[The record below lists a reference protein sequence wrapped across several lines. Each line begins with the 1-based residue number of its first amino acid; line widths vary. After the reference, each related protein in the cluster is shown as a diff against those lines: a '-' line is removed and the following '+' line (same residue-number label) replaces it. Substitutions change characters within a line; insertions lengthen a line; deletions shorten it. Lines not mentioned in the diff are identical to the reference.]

1 MKNRMFIVTGIFLV
15 LMVPLLFG
23 YDPPQGSEG
32 YFRVIGDYLN
42 MREYWG
48 NEVKYT
54 EKDLTVPHT
63 VDRALEAVGVSMY
76 TLLRNEMFARHG
88 YRFKTPIL
96 AYIYSLADWYKEDSK
111 ADLTYLSSL
120 EASNVNFIK
129 AIEDNYDY
137 ENVAEWLDEKGY
149 FGDDELY
156 TAEYYYEVPQD
167 VQLSMNHLA
176 INSARL
182 LRNEVFARRGY
193 IFKDAELD
201 KIFSLT
207 SWYRKRLANIQEIT
221 SEMGKLEFVNVELLR
236 KREWLNILDSVIFS
250 VPEDVVY
257 IPAIGYNAIFIKKL
271 RYRGEMYY
279 YSSQFVWPVL
289 EAKKDIFDDHRTDAG
304 SLVSAEIVR
313 HITLERDPFKKL
325 VYYFDNKKYEGY
337 TDTVIFNHSDMEV
350 PDYLE
355 EAVRAY
361 GVDWH
366 ILLRKEIHARNGARF
381 IDKKVGSIF
390 KACGWFKERYGLT
403 PATISRFPANVKLTG
418 AELTN
423 FALLE
428 GEELYRKYEKHRDR
442 QIVVDLNG
450 NVYFVKTGWVSI
462 TPVTR
467 FQIGHSFDTLEEY
480 NSGSLQDVILDLIDN
495 YRFDLN
501 DYIEKEGLY
510 MAVGC

>member
-1 MKNRMFIVTGIFLV
+1 
-15 LMVPLLFG
+15 
-23 YDPPQGSEG
+23 
-32 YFRVIGDYLN
+32 
-42 MREYWG
+42 
-48 NEVKYT
+48 
-54 EKDLTVPHT
+54 
-63 VDRALEAVGVSMY
+63 
-76 TLLRNEMFARHG
+76 
-88 YRFKTPIL
+88 
-96 AYIYSLADWYKEDSK
+96 
-111 ADLTYLSSL
+111 
-120 EASNVNFIK
+120 
-129 AIEDNYDY
+129 
-137 ENVAEWLDEKGY
+137 
-149 FGDDELY
+149 
-156 TAEYYYEVPQD
+156 
-167 VQLSMNHLA
+167 
-176 INSARL
+176 
-182 LRNEVFARRGY
+182 
-193 IFKDAELD
+193 
-201 KIFSLT
+201 
-207 SWYRKRLANIQEIT
+207 
-221 SEMGKLEFVNVELLR
+221 
-236 KREWLNILDSVIFS
+236 
-250 VPEDVVY
+250 
-257 IPAIGYNAIFIKKL
+257 
-271 RYRGEMYY
+271 MYY

-289 EAKKDIFDDHRTDAG
+289 EAKNDIFDDHRTDAG

-313 HITLERDPFKKL
+313 HIRQERDPFKKL

-337 TDTVIFNHSDMEV
+337 TDAVIFNHSDMEV

-403 PATISRFPANVKLTG
+403 PATISRFPVNVKLTG

-462 TPVTR
+462 TPTNYL
-467 FQIGHSFDTLEEY
+467 QIGHSFDTVEEY
-480 NSGSLQDVILDLIDN
+480 DSGSLQDVILDLIDN